1 MSSETPNLERATS
14 TAAEA
19 PAAPHFDAVVFDCD
33 GVLVNSEELAMRV
46 SQRIV
51 RDLGWRADLS
61 EMMQMFVGCSREYY
75 VAEIERRLGRSLE
88 TDWMA
93 PYRGWH
99 DDAFRAE
106 LQPVPGIAKALDE
119 IELPTAVASNSN
131 HDRIRLTLGI
141 VDLLDRFDGRIAS
154 AQDVAAPKPAPDV
167 YLHGAELLGVPASR
181 CIAVDDSR
189 FGVTAAVRAGMHVLA
204 YTGSP
209 HGAPI
214 PEGERIHPFDDM
226 ADLPALVERLV
237 RTGSPTPASR
247 L

>member
-1 MSSETPNLERATS
+1 MTSGTPNLRRAS
-14 TAAEA
+14 SAAA
-19 PAAPHFDAVVFDCD
+19 QAHAAPHFDAVVFDCD
-33 GVLVNSEELAMRV
+33 GVLVDSEELSMRV

-51 RDLGWRADLS
+51 GDLGWRADVS

-75 VAEIERRLGRSLE
+75 IAEVERRIGRTLE
-88 TDWMA
+88 SDWMD

-99 DDAFRAE
+99 EDAFRAE

-167 YLHGAELLGVPASR
+167 YLRGAELLAVPANR

-189 FGVTAAVRAGMHVLA
+189 FGVTAAARAGMHVLA

-209 HGAPI
+209 HGPLI
-214 PEGERIHPFDDM
+214 PKDERIHPFDDM
-226 ADLPALVERLV
+226 AHLPALVERLV
-237 RTGSPTPASR
+237 RTGRPV
-247 L
+247 